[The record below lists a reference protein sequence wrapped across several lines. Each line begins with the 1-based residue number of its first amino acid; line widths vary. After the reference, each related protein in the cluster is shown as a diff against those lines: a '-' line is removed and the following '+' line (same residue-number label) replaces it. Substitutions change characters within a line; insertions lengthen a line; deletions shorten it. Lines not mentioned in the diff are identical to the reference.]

1 MKKNFAGILVSLACV
16 SGWATPIAYN
26 GHYYD
31 FISAPNITWDD
42 ARAAALA
49 ASYLGL
55 EGHLVTI
62 TSDGE
67 DAFVGTIIFGG
78 EAWAGG
84 FQNPITETDPQAGWT
99 WVNGE
104 GSFPGVSSA
113 SPYANWN
120 SGEPNDFYGNNP
132 LEQYLGLNLG
142 NPGGFND
149 EGNLSL
155 IGGYVIEYDP
165 TTIRDIPDAG
175 STAAML
181 SGALVLL
188 GTVTRRIRK

>member
-1 MKKNFAGILVSLACV
+1 MKKNFAGILVSLVCV
-16 SGWATPIAYN
+16 SGWATPMPYN

-31 FISAPNITWDD
+31 FISDPGVTWSD
-42 ARAAALA
+42 ARAAALS

-55 EGHLVTI
+55 VGHLVTI
-62 TSDGE
+62 TSAGE
-67 DAFVGTIIFGG
+67 DTFVGGIIFGG

-84 FQNPITETDPQAGWT
+84 YQNPVTETDPQAGWT

-120 SGEPNDFYGNNP
+120 TGEPNDAYGSAS
-132 LEQYLGLNLG
+132 EQYMGLNLG

-165 TTIRDIPDAG
+165 TTINDIPDAA
-175 STAAML
+175 STAVL
-181 SGALVLL
+181 LTGALAVL
-188 GTVTRRIRK
+188 GTVSRRLRK